1 MISNYDVEAR
11 RKAKMRSDDRVLVLE
26 PTKGK
31 NPRNTLGHIDPRLFN
46 GENNIHIIYDDI
58 KGLWKLRYDVGG
70 LPEPLKQNF
79 TTFNTALAAVKKYFE
94 TRNVEI
100 VKVID

>member
-11 RKAKMRSDDRVLVLE
+11 RKAKMRSDDRVLVL
-26 PTKGK
+26 KVMDGK
-31 NPRNTLGHIDPRLFN
+31 KPRDVLGHIDPRCFS
-46 GENNIHIIYDDI
+46 GDNNLHVIYDDT
-58 KGLWKLRYDVGG
+58 KGMWKLRYDVGG

-79 TTFNTALAAVKKYFE
+79 TTFNTAVAAAKKYFE

-100 VKVID
+100 ARVID